1 VALGLAPLLG
11 AWMALSPVHE
21 YQDADSIVPVLVSL
35 WRWTFFYWEQ
45 NRFGMLLPLLAI
57 PVSDPFANLLL
68 QMALRFTAIVLA
80 FFLIARLAVPLPCWP
95 AVGAAGLALLLAAA
109 DLPFHAFVQMQPY
122 PLAIALAAG
131 GIPLV
136 EHPGRGRRLAGM
148 ALVVCAA
155 WVTFTIVF
163 WALPL
168 LLLRWTLWREA
179 PMRIPGGPWPA
190 AIVLAGAAAAS
201 LGFSRFYV
209 YAGTELAPTAPALW
223 PAGWLALSR
232 NVVELFGPL
241 PIAVLTAAAVA
252 VAVGTARGS
261 IPAKRALAAVL
272 CLAGMALG
280 ELIVLGASGWVHLN
294 QYPLRFQLAGMLGI
308 ALALPAL
315 VLVLLLE
322 GRPRRA
328 RAANVLALLLLLPL
342 TAWRFGLP
350 SPSAARQGFDRWAG
364 IHSDALLR
372 AGVTHVLGDYWQV
385 WPAVLHANL
394 RLREAGIARRLWGI
408 SVRAA
413 PTAAG
418 WRADDWRTAR
428 IAMLGD
434 DATVE
439 AMRQRYHV
447 PPLRQVGLVDGVR
460 IAVAAGAPT
469 PDRARLR
476 IAPSVTGRVQR

>member
-1 VALGLAPLLG
+1 MPPPIKRCRAGAVAFALAPVLG
-11 AWMALSPVHE
+11 AWMALSPVHQ

-45 NRFGMLLPLLAI
+45 NRFGMLIPLLAV
-57 PVSDPFANLLL
+57 PVSDPFVNLLL
-68 QMALRFTAIVLA
+68 QMALRFTAIVFA
-80 FFLIARLAVPLPCWP
+80 FFLVARLAVPRPCWP

-109 DLPFHAFVQMQPY
+109 DLPFHAFLQMQPY

-131 GIPLV
+131 GILLI
-136 EHPGRGRRLAGM
+136 EHPGRGRRLVGA
-148 ALVVCAA
+148 ALVACAA

-168 LLLRWTLWREA
+168 LLLRWMLWREESVRA
-179 PMRIPGGPWPA
+179 QGRLWPA
-190 AIVLAGAAAAS
+190 ALALACAAAAS

-223 PAGWLALSR
+223 PAGWAALSR
-232 NVVELFGPL
+232 NIVELFGPL
-241 PIAVLTAAAVA
+241 PIAVLVATAAAVA
-252 VAVGTARGS
+252 VGTALGS
-261 IPAKRALAAVL
+261 APAKRALAAVL
-272 CLAGMALG
+272 CLAGIALG

-294 QYPLRFQLAGMLGI
+294 HYPLRFQLAGMLGI

-315 VLVLLLE
+315 VLVLVLE
-322 GRPRRA
+322 GRPRWA
-328 RAANVLALLLLLPL
+328 RTVNVLALVLLLPL

-350 SPSAARQGFDRWAG
+350 SPGAARQGFDRWAG

-372 AGVTHVLGDYWQV
+372 AGATHVLGDYWQV

-394 RLREAGIARRLWGI
+394 RLREAGVDRRLWGI
-408 SVRAA
+408 SIRAE

-418 WRADDWRTAR
+418 WRPADWSAAR
-428 IAMLGD
+428 IAVLGD

-439 AMRQRYHV
+439 AIRQRYRV
-447 PPLRQVGLVDGVR
+447 PPLRQVGLIGGVR
-460 IAVAAGAPT
+460 IVVAGGAVE
-469 PDRARLR
+469 
-476 IAPSVTGRVQR
+476 PSRR